1 MGCALIGEP
10 ERRCPHFC
18 GDRAHARQS
27 GAANAISDQNGLVRT
42 EQYGYD
48 ELSRLTSVD
57 YGDGQTQSYTF
68 DPMGNRTGKTD
79 SVNGNDASTFN
90 AANML
95 LTKNGQGY
103 TYDANGNTLTGGGR
117 TNSWDSAN
125 RLTQIVFNGTTT
137 THTYGS
143 DGLRRRT
150 VKGADTTDYILDG
163 DSVIRTLQNGVLDK
177 TYFHGLRGPE
187 YERTGAGNPTWYVY
201 DGLGSVVGLLD
212 VNGSLVSTRKYDVY
226 GSVRGGTGIS
236 GSKHKFVGSLGHPSE
251 DDAGL
256 IYMRARWM
264 DPTTGTFASEDP
276 ARDGGNWFGY
286 VADNPICYRDKSG
299 KERDPAYFDFPTFAA
314 VITLGVTLAGTTQN
328 NKFAQKL
335 LLAFLPLWICIE
347 LPCVF
352 FDIVTDRWAMGTVAS
367 IATVAAGTAYLRG
380 MDQVTGF
387 YATYSACIAVTML
400 ILGADWY
407 YTGPQH

>member
-1 MGCALIGEP
+1 M
-10 ERRCPHFC
+10 HFC
-18 GDRAHARQS
+18 GDRFHVRQS
-27 GAANAISDQNGLVRT
+27 RTAKAISDQNGLVRT

-57 YGDGQTQSYTF
+57 GQTQTYTF

-95 LTKNGQGY
+95 LTRNGQGY

-201 DGLGSVVGLLD
+201 DGPGSVVGLLE

-264 DPTTGTFASEDP
+264 DPTTGTFTSEDP
-276 ARDGGNWFGY
+276 ARDGGGWYAYAKNSPMDLCDRDGRSAEDVSIFAIETIYSCYCSGAFD
-286 VADNPICYRDKSG
+286 VFDHDSDKLLKNLTQMKNLRADVRAIIAESASMIEGLDIDDPRAVLGQIKEYRMAMERIRNPIKIGSKAESARGNS
-299 KERDPAYFDFPTFAA
+299 ASSMH
-314 VITLGVTLAGTTQN
+314 VSSITAHDR
-328 NKFAQKL
+328 
-335 LLAFLPLWICIE
+335 FL
-347 LPCVF
+347 F
-352 FDIVTDRWAMGTVAS
+352 
-367 IATVAAGTAYLRG
+367 
-380 MDQVTGF
+380 
-387 YATYSACIAVTML
+387 
-400 ILGADWY
+400 
-407 YTGPQH
+407 